1 MRKGLRRVLKS
12 PLKRPD
18 VDWVDALKGARNP
31 STIYFNIP

>member
-18 VDWVDALKGARNP
+18 VDWVDALKGALGP
-31 STIYFNIP
+31 SVS